1 MTNGPTPNPASPVVT
16 RRDLEAR
23 IVAKAWRHPAYL
35 RRLLADPKSVLQSE
49 VSVADPEVTL
59 PTGLQVYVHQETP
72 NTYHL
77 VLPRNPRTIA
87 LSEVVGDDL
96 EAVAPQTI
104 AVVVIAA
111 VAVNTVGAANNIGA
125 VNAVT
130 AGNVATTSN
139 VAANFN
145 AVG

>member
-1 MTNGPTPNPASPVVT
+1 MTNAPITNPVAPVVT

-35 RRLLADPKSVLQSE
+35 QRLLTDPKSVLQSE
-49 VSVADPEVTL
+49 VSAADPGVTL
-59 PTGLQVYVHQETP
+59 PAGLQVSVHQETP

-77 VLPRNPRTIA
+77 VLPRNPKEIA
-87 LSEVVGDDL
+87 LSEVLPDDL

-104 AVVVIAA
+104 AVVVIAV

-130 AGNVATTSN
+130 AGNVATTGN

-145 AVG
+145 SVG